1 MGYFTVKDQDCVFRI
16 VTGREYGRSRCLPFG
31 NPDTLIEMTLDR
43 DTDKI
48 IDIECI
54 YLGGVFHEPALKLP
68 DRRSN
73 PEVRAYH
80 TACCYEDTPRSR
92 LPCMVN
98 LTRDE
103 LTLIFSSDPEAKLC
117 VADERVEYYYSDK
130 FDLLYIKVVDLTA
143 EEYAFLNR

>member
-1 MGYFTVKDQDCVFRI
+1 MGYFTVKDPDFVFRI
-16 VTGREYGRSRCLPFG
+16 KRDIAYGRSRCLRFG
-31 NPDTLIEMTLDR
+31 NPHTLIEMTLDW

-48 IDIECI
+48 VEIECL

-73 PEVRAYH
+73 PEIRAYH
-80 TACCYEDTPRSR
+80 TACCYEDTPKSR

-103 LTLIFSSDPEAKLC
+103 LALIFSSNCEPKFC
-117 VADERVEYYYSDK
+117 VADERVEYYYSGE
-130 FDLLYIKVVDLTA
+130 FDLLYIKVVDLTDDEFA
-143 EEYAFLNR
+143 RLNW